1 MKMENTIAA
10 PYAGTV
16 SSVLVGVNTQVEAG
30 APLVRLQAPDH
41 AEPDPVSAPI
51 DLAEL
56 AGTTLP
62 SGSRPA
68 GTARVGNLG
77 QDGHAQLRAYLLGY
91 DLSDDEAHELS
102 RQRGAMLAALPPA
115 HPAVLGTEQELLE
128 IFADIAALSRRV
140 PEEDAGEE
148 HARSSQEYLLT
159 YLSFLDPERS
169 GAPGHFL
176 KQLRAALARYGVHTL
191 KRTPELE
198 RALLRVYRSV
208 SRMPAAAPIVIAI
221 LDSWR
226 RAGDELAPA
235 MTGDRLAVLD
245 RLIQTTQGR
254 QQEVCDLAREVRFQ
268 YVDAPLLKASRAQAY
283 AGIAACV
290 SELSGR
296 LSPQRRRELTDRLI
310 WFPLPMRALL
320 RDSYRAADTATRA
333 RLLEVRTRRYYRIR
347 ELTGL
352 RCQAA
357 SLHTWSA
364 LTSHWR
370 NCQPSPKEWHG
381 TCAAS
386 RPDGRLS
393 WTSTRG
399 AASRS
404 APGGTWP
411 ANWPACSPMPG
422 SAVTSIA
429 STSR

>member
-1 MKMENTIAA
+1 
-10 PYAGTV
+10 
-16 SSVLVGVNTQVEAG
+16 
-30 APLVRLQAPDH
+30 
-41 AEPDPVSAPI
+41 
-51 DLAEL
+51 
-56 AGTTLP
+56 
-62 SGSRPA
+62 
-68 GTARVGNLG
+68 
-77 QDGHAQLRAYLLGY
+77 
-91 DLSDDEAHELS
+91 
-102 RQRGAMLAALPPA
+102 MLAALPPA

-140 PEEDAGEE
+140 PEEDAEEE
-148 HARSSQEYLLT
+148 HARSSQEYMLT

-169 GAPGHFL
+169 GAPDHFL

-198 RALLRVYRSV
+198 RALLRVYCSV

-226 RAGDELAPA
+226 RAGDDLAPA

-296 LSPQRRRELTDRLI
+296 PSPQRRRELTDRLI

-352 RCQAA
+352 RCQKLGQHLTCLADYANSAA
-357 SLHTWSA
+357 GGEPAHLVSA
-364 LTSHWR
+364 YVPLAELPDLRPRGSTAPA
-370 NCQPSPKEWHG
+370 QPPARTADCRGHRLVAQRAVQHRG
-381 TCAAS
+381 GDGPRTG
-386 RPDGRLS
+386 RPAGPCPVR
-393 WTSTRG
+393 
-399 AASRS
+399 
-404 APGGTWP
+404 P
-411 ANWPACSPMPG
+411 
-422 SAVTSIA
+422 
-429 STSR
+429 